1 MPFFPNPPCPDPRL
15 QHLRSPHASLLTSA
29 SLSFPL
35 MQLVLALLEPEMPL
49 AYISAAMALLTQLLS
64 HAPLSA
70 EASAALTSRLA
81 ALTAAAP
88 RPSAVLKPL
97 ATLALLWRHA
107 FVHLAPA
114 AARTLP
120 TLLIVA
126 AVGEPASTATA
137 ALATSATVLSALAT
151 AAARLVTSFIK
162 LSEQHDASVLM
173 PHVLLS
179 LHTAL
184 PLADGD
190 AAKMLRAPRLHS
202 PDGLAALA
210 NALYTLACHR
220 HVLMH
225 PLEGGGH
232 TKGGG
237 CKTKAVGVGDST
249 ASWMASLLSLD
260 VQRAMP
266 EASLPCIAAAPAATR
281 LFALQSLFLFAVS
294 KTTKAEIE
302 QFERTEAANERASI
316 AAYLVGAAPLSAA
329 LMDSQQITRRLL
341 LPPPAAAD
349 DDCDACAVDRAVAA
363 LAAQLARPLPPSDL
377 GSRAALAAAR
387 LRARALAA
395 AVALPAA
402 TAATSSPATIDA
414 SGVAAP
420 PPPWRLLLLSW
431 WLEALFYP
439 RHCDITTSAALGAA
453 AAALRLPFLQA
464 GLRPMRSTEKSCE
477 SKVTSTS
484 HGAAVL
490 SLAKALRA
498 GVHSAGVPGAMG
510 SAIADISAITAAPA
524 APAALVLCAILSS
537 PMSPHSQM
545 APALLL
551 LQGHLSFRPQPAS
564 AAAVDPEPA
573 EPDAL
578 DRLATALAA
587 ALSAALRAL
596 SNAPPRLRDATCH
609 ITLTASATAIDA
621 GAVAKATTVQ
631 AACEES
637 EEVDAA
643 EGRWA
648 EYAAGLLSQDG
659 NRSRG
664 ADMAAAA
671 FLEREAAMVAWRGGL
686 STVIRSACPHSA
698 ATTALAALALSTPGS
713 LANGAAALSAL
724 CTRHSHAAVLAALT
738 EQWLPPSVAW
748 PLSPAARGYCA
759 LAAAQAAGATAAVT
773 NVRRRRIHALQLTC
787 LYFDILACASTPPLR
802 ATAASA
808 ARVAVI
814 GRLLPLLMAVAF
826 ETDALLAGAAIA
838 SLTTL
843 TALAGIV
850 TYFPSV
856 FIEATSADT
865 NLAPSLS
872 SAAAVAPNAKSS
884 THPAAR
890 SMSRVA
896 ALEADGLG
904 AALVVGRKADLALQ
918 KCAVGAS
925 SGWMRRDDAPTA
937 SAKCESGLAME
948 MVTAKRAFLCGML
961 RIEPTGLP
969 ASVTLATLA
978 ALPVTHAS
986 ALDPSMPPSSPLALF
1001 PALIAHLAEHAAAA
1015 LAALNP
1021 TNRDPHRSRKASL
1034 SSSAAAA
1041 AAGSS
1046 CAVLRGVLFLR
1057 RQSLETAT
1065 VAAKTAQA
1073 VMVGVAC
1080 DAAMAPAI
1088 AVVRASIM
1096 RSASYKADADLKRE
1110 VAECIALILEAL
1122 RWLPLST
1129 VPAVPDAAATA
1140 APLVTSPP
1148 LLAACLSA
1156 LSLFESA
1163 EAAPIA
1169 CLALPLGAAA
1179 ALRPAVVA
1187 KLAPAHQL
1195 DIFRTYLAALR
1206 WRPYI
1211 LFPRSAAAHTGA
1223 TAVAKYVAGLRLAA
1237 ASLPV
1242 CARDIVQRLLD
1253 RTKEFDVRG
1262 DGEHESRY
1270 RGGESVDGSVSSPAA
1285 VVGLAEMNASAWVDE
1300 CMLTIELLASRAA
1313 TEASALVPQ
1322 LLALLAFAANYWP
1335 GAAAAPYV
1343 VAASV
1348 PATTAIL
1355 ASLARLSGKFGALV
1369 SLTMAVLCQALAD
1382 VATAAAAAVDQGA
1395 TAIDTTPT
1403 VAATATATTMSTSSS
1418 VRATAMVEALSER
1431 ASLLVACLA
1440 AADREGRTRLA
1451 SDILSLVRLMGLVL
1465 PAATLT
1471 ALLPAPSARL
1481 AEAAPAAEATMTATI
1496 GIAPCVVAVLL
1507 PALLRRPSVLPD
1519 AVFQRI
1525 SALLLGLKGEGQ
1537 AALLLATVD
1546 GISAAPAVSQY
1557 AVATSP
1563 LASLLR
1569 HFLVTDNNVDGT
1581 PYGTNFP
1588 AVTCAPPVTAVAMA
1602 SSPFSTNAARLSQ
1615 TATRPSFHAARV
1627 GLALAH
1633 ATKVLKNGE
1642 CCRVALAIL
1651 TAAPPSACLYAMA
1664 GLLVPPCTSPA
1675 AMTSPGGKATA
1686 PPAPSLTAASPPSLT
1701 ATSRTPTWCDPTH
1714 LLRYV
1719 FVCGCLAPEAALLP
1733 SAAPARAEAAASS
1746 GAAAT
1751 SDAAI
1756 PRRAAAAAAA
1766 VPTATA
1772 TSAAAIALFGTLAA
1786 SAEALLTCVEAV
1798 HADEARATDCASTT
1812 AAPPAAAATIAPS
1825 AAYSHLLGR
1834 AQASLAAVVQMAT
1847 GVAGVALLE
1856 PIGSML
1862 QHSHRAMRRMAVSLL
1877 LVQLGMLLPDVD
1889 SAAQLTDG
1897 AGTED
1902 AALAQRTT
1910 APMAAVPHLLS
1921 LVALLRPL
1929 LVPDAA
1935 SVNTAVEEELS
1946 VLIESGHSS
1955 AAPAA
1960 PALVDGPT
1968 SKAALL
1974 SMDLLA
1980 RTLGATESAAFIDS
1994 VPPAL
1999 ASLRCA
2005 DANVAHAA
2013 TLLLSTLI
2021 SALGSRLLALLPS
2034 LVPALLDSLESF
2046 FAPSRFPLAT
2056 TVSLATSML
2065 SSTYPAL
2072 LTAFP
2077 ELLGPFLAP
2086 LLARLVTIG
2095 SATNASAGGSETTV
2109 ARLAAIDAPALLVAR
2124 TSLLRAIAT
2133 AVPSRVL
2140 LKAMAEALPLLTPL
2154 PSPPGAPTDSRGG
2167 GCGSGWC
2174 GFGSVPAPAALVAFF
2189 DLLGDHLS
2197 LQSPSDVSAYR
2208 AASFSLLQSA
2218 LAYREKWAVA
2228 TTSDDAG
2235 AIAGAMAGAA
2245 AVEAAAGRALV
2256 NLTTALNEE
2265 QLRLLFH
2272 RTLAWALELYPTAAG
2287 AACDA
2292 VGARASASAA
2302 ARAAAFFGLIA
2313 PSQARFAALYVPY
2326 VADAIPL
2333 ALATLAAHHPVH
2345 GMLATASPAAAATA
2359 YAATAAASSAKR
2371 RKLLSTAETAAAS
2384 EAEKLAAGAWLAIHR
2399 ALHFLV
2405 ASLPFHRRFSAT
2417 SADHLLKLQPLL
2429 CNVLGAASI
2438 AAVYAGPTITV
2449 SAAVTAADTLAH
2461 TAAAAEVAKAAVAAI
2476 GSLAREMGADGVK
2489 VMHHQLCTRAQL
2501 EEITTYTTK
2510 PAATTIIG
2518 GAAADITA
2526 AAAATNARAHALC
2539 ALAAIYDALGDSAFQ
2554 LSAEALPVA
2563 SEAMEDADTT
2573 IRQAALGLMHALESL
2588 PKLSS

>member
-1 MPFFPNPPCPDPRL
+1 MPFCPKPPCPDPRL
-15 QHLRSPHASLLTSA
+15 QHMPNPDAPALTSA
-29 SLSFPL
+29 SLSSPL

-88 RPSAVLKPL
+88 RPGAVLKPL

-126 AVGEPASTATA
+126 AVGEPANTATVA
-137 ALATSATVLSALAT
+137 QATSATVLSAVAT
-151 AAARLVTSFIK
+151 AAARLVTSFMK
-162 LSEQHDASVLM
+162 LGEQHDASVLM
-173 PHVLLS
+173 PHMLLS

-184 PLADGD
+184 PLADGY
-190 AAKMLRAPRLHS
+190 AAKMLRAPQLHS
-202 PDGLAALA
+202 PDGLATLA

-225 PLEGGGH
+225 PLEGNGH
-232 TKGGG
+232 RKGGG
-237 CKTKAVGVGDST
+237 CKTKAEGVGNST

-260 VQRAMP
+260 VLRAMP

-281 LFALQSLFLFAVS
+281 LFALQSLFQLAVS
-294 KTTKAEIE
+294 KNTIAEAE
-302 QFERTEAANERASI
+302 QFERPEATKERASI

-363 LAAQLARPLPPSDL
+363 FAAQLARPLPPSDL

-387 LRARALAA
+387 LRARTLAA

-402 TAATSSPATIDA
+402 TAATSSPATVDA
-414 SGVAAP
+414 SATP

-431 WLEALFYP
+431 WLEATLYS
-439 RHCDITTSAALGAA
+439 RKYDGTTSAALSAT
-453 AAALRLPFLQA
+453 AAALRLPFLLA
-464 GLRPMRSTEKSCE
+464 GLRPMRNTEKSFE
-477 SKVTSTS
+477 SKVTNTS
-484 HGAAVL
+484 QGAAVL

-498 GVHSAGVPGAMG
+498 GVHSAGVPSAVG
-510 SAIADISAITAAPA
+510 SAPAIADISAITAAPA
-524 APAALVLCAILSS
+524 ALTLCAILSS
-537 PMSPHSQM
+537 PLSPHSQLT
-545 APALLL
+545 PALLL
-551 LQGHLSFRPQPAS
+551 LQGHSSFRPQPAS
-564 AAAVDPEPA
+564 AAAVDPELV
-573 EPDAL
+573 ETDAL

-596 SNAPPRLRDATCH
+596 SNAPPRLRDATFH
-609 ITLTASATAIDA
+609 ITLSASATAIEA
-621 GAVAKATTVQ
+621 GAVAKATPVQ
-631 AACEES
+631 VACEES
-637 EEVDAA
+637 EENDAA

-664 ADMAAAA
+664 RGADLAAAAA

-713 LANGAAALSAL
+713 LANGAAALGAL
-724 CTRHSHAAVLAALT
+724 FARHSHAVVLAALA
-738 EQWLPPSVAW
+738 EQWLPPSVALS
-748 PLSPAARGYCA
+748 LSPAARGYCA
-759 LAAAQAAGATAAVT
+759 FAAAQAAGATAAVT

-802 ATAASA
+802 ATAASV
-808 ARVAVI
+808 ARVGVI
-814 GRLLPLLMAVAF
+814 GRLLPLLMAVAC
-826 ETDALLAGAAIA
+826 EADALLAGAAIA
-838 SLTTL
+838 TL
-843 TALAGIV
+843 TALAGIESYV
-850 TYFPSV
+850 PSV
-856 FIEATSADT
+856 FIDATSADT
-865 NLAPSLS
+865 NLAPCFS
-872 SAAAVAPNAKSS
+872 SAAAAASVAPYTKPP
-884 THPAAR
+884 TPPAAR
-890 SMSRVA
+890 STSHVA
-896 ALEADGLG
+896 ALKADGLR
-904 AALVVGRKADLALQ
+904 AALVVGRKAELALRL
-918 KCAVGAS
+918 CAVDAS

-937 SAKCESGLAME
+937 SAKCESGFAME

-978 ALPVTHAS
+978 APPVTHAS
-986 ALDPSMPPSSPLALF
+986 ALDPSIPSSSPLAPF

-1015 LAALNP
+1015 LAAFNP
-1021 TNRDPHRSRKASL
+1021 TIRDRSREASS

-1057 RQSLETAT
+1057 RRSLETAT

-1073 VMVGVAC
+1073 VMVGAAC

-1096 RSASYKADADLKRE
+1096 RSASAYKADADLKRE

-1140 APLVTSPP
+1140 APLVTPPP
-1148 LLAACLSA
+1148 LLAVCLSA

-1187 KLAPAHQL
+1187 KLAPALQL
-1195 DIFRTYLAALR
+1195 DLFRTYLAALR
-1206 WRPYI
+1206 WRPYV
-1211 LFPRSAAAHTGA
+1211 LLPRSAAAHTGA

-1242 CARDIVQRLLD
+1242 SARDIVQRLLD

-1262 DGEHESRY
+1262 DGEHESRC
-1270 RGGESVDGSVSSPAA
+1270 RGGESEDGSAPSPAA
-1285 VVGLAEMNASAWVDE
+1285 VVGPAEINARALSPSAWVDE

-1313 TEASALVPQ
+1313 TEAPALVPQ
-1322 LLALLAFAANYWP
+1322 LLALLDFAAHHWP
-1335 GAAAAPYV
+1335 GTAAIAAAPYV

-1348 PATTAIL
+1348 PATPAIR
-1355 ASLARLSGKFGALV
+1355 ASVARPCGKFGALV

-1382 VATAAAAAVDQGA
+1382 VGTAAAAAVDISA
-1395 TAIDTTPT
+1395 TALDTTPI
-1403 VAATATATTMSTSSS
+1403 VAATATATATTMSTSSS
-1418 VRATAMVEALSER
+1418 VGAKAMVEALSER

-1451 SDILSLVRLMGLVL
+1451 SDILSLVRLMGFVL
-1465 PAATLT
+1465 PAAALT
-1471 ALLPAPSARL
+1471 ALLPDPGASL
-1481 AEAAPAAEATMTATI
+1481 AEAAPAAEATMAATV

-1525 SALLLGLKGEGQ
+1525 SALLLCLKGEGQ
-1537 AALLLATVD
+1537 ASLLLATVD
-1546 GISAAPAVSQY
+1546 GLSAAPAATPY
-1557 AVATSP
+1557 AVATLP

-1569 HFLVTDNNVDGT
+1569 HFLVLDNIVDDT
-1581 PYGTNFP
+1581 PYCTNDP
-1588 AVTCAPPVTAVAMA
+1588 TIACAPPVTAVAMA
-1602 SSPFSTNAARLSQ
+1602 SSPLSTHAARLSQ
-1615 TATRPSFHAARV
+1615 TATRPSSHAAPV
-1627 GLALAH
+1627 GLALAR
-1633 ATKVLKNGE
+1633 AMQVLKHGE
-1642 CCRVALAIL
+1642 GCRVALAIL
-1651 TAAPPSACLYAMA
+1651 TAAPPAASLYAMA

-1675 AMTSPGGKATA
+1675 SMSSPGGKATA
-1686 PPAPSLTAASPPSLT
+1686 PPAPSLTAASLT
-1701 ATSRTPTWCDPTH
+1701 LAWRDPTH
-1714 LLRYV
+1714 LLRFV
-1719 FVCGCLAPEAALLP
+1719 FVCASLAPETALLP
-1733 SAAPARAEAAASS
+1733 SAAPARAEAAA
-1746 GAAAT
+1746 

-1772 TSAAAIALFGTLAA
+1772 TSSAAIALFGTLAA
-1786 SAEALLTCVEAV
+1786 SAEALLTCVDAV
-1798 HADEARATDCASTT
+1798 HAGDARATGCASTA

-1825 AAYSHLLGR
+1825 PVYSDLLGR

-1889 SAAQLTDG
+1889 SAAHLTDG
-1897 AGTED
+1897 AVTKD
-1902 AALAQRTT
+1902 ADVAQRAA
-1910 APMAAVPHLLS
+1910 APIAAVPHLLS

-1929 LVPDAA
+1929 LVPDEASVNMAA
-1935 SVNTAVEEELS
+1935 SVNMEGLS
-1946 VLIESGHSS
+1946 VLIESGYSS
-1955 AAPAA
+1955 EAPAA

-1980 RTLGATESAAFIDS
+1980 KTLGTTESAAFIDS
-1994 VPPAL
+1994 VPPTL
-1999 ASLRCA
+1999 ASLRCL

-2013 TLLLSTLI
+2013 ILLLSTFI

-2095 SATNASAGGSETTV
+2095 SATNASAGGSETAEAATV
-2109 ARLAAIDAPALLVAR
+2109 ACLAVIDAPVLLVAR
-2124 TSLLRAIAT
+2124 TSLLRGIAT

-2140 LKAMAEALPLLTPL
+2140 LKAMAEALPLLIPL

-2189 DLLGDHLS
+2189 DLLGDHLN
-2197 LQSPSDVSAYR
+2197 LQSPSDVSAHR
-2208 AASFSLLQSA
+2208 VASFSLLQSA
-2218 LAYREKWAVA
+2218 LTYRENKWAVA
-2228 TTSDDAG
+2228 TTADDAG
-2235 AIAGAMAGAA
+2235 ALVGVMAGAA

-2272 RTLAWALELYPTAAG
+2272 RTLAWALELYPAAAG

-2292 VGARASASAA
+2292 MGAGASASAA

-2326 VADAIPL
+2326 VADAMPL
-2333 ALATLAAHHPVH
+2333 ALATLATHHPVDR
-2345 GMLATASPAAAATA
+2345 MLATPNHAAAATA
-2359 YAATAAASSAKR
+2359 VASSAKR
-2371 RKLLSTAETAAAS
+2371 RKLLSTAETAAAKIAES
-2384 EAEKLAAGAWLAIHR
+2384 AAALEAEKLAAGARLAIHR

-2405 ASLPFHRRFSAT
+2405 ASLPFHSRFSAT
-2417 SADHLLKLQPLL
+2417 SADHLLKLQPLM

-2438 AAVYAGPTITV
+2438 AAVYAGPIIAV
-2449 SAAVTAADTLAH
+2449 SAAVTAADTLAP
-2461 TAAAAEVAKAAVAAI
+2461 TAAAAEVAKSAVAVI
-2476 GSLAREMGADGVK
+2476 GSLAGALGADGVK
-2489 VMHHQLCTRAQL
+2489 VMHHQLCARAQL
-2501 EEITTYTTK
+2501 EEITSY
-2510 PAATTIIG
+2510 TTIIG
-2518 GAAADITA
+2518 CAAADTTA

-2539 ALAAIYDALGDSAFQ
+2539 ALSAIYEALGDSAFQ
-2554 LSAEALPVA
+2554 LCAEALPVA

-2573 IRQAALGLMHALESL
+2573 VRQAALGLMHALESL